1 MVFPSSSIVL
11 ILKSTPIVEMY
22 DSVYVS
28 SANLKELECNR
39 FVHIFGQK
47 FDVPEK
53 EARFSHT
60 GVTNKEELEKVITEK
75 KSVLEP
81 GSFNAPLNN
90 PPTLCHC
97 VS

>member
-53 EARFSHT
+53 EARFSNT
-60 GVTNKEELEKVITEK
+60 GVTDQKKLEQVITENGLLK
-75 KSVLEP
+75 W
-81 GSFNAPLNN
+81 FA
-90 PPTLCHC
+90 
-97 VS
+97 